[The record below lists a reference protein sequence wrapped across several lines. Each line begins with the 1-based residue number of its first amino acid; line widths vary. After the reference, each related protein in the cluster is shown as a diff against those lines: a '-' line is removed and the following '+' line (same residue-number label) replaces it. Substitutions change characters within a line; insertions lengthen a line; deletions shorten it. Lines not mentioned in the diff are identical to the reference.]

1 MSSRSWLRGDG
12 IRLHEG
18 GLGKVDVVIV
28 VAPSLLAPVAP
39 EDEPGQDNQ
48 QEDTAD
54 DGADDDAGELAT
66 AELFLLGI
74 TLDER
79 DSEPGCLVQA
89 GEEATVDIRG
99 KITGYDRG
107 RCGVVVRR
115 AVLELGGGVVVLVQ
129 CKSK

>member
-1 MSSRSWLRGDG
+1 
-12 IRLHEG
+12 
-18 GLGKVDVVIV
+18 LGKVDVVV
-28 VAPSLLAPVAP
+28 AVAPSLLALVAP
-39 EDEPGQDNQ
+39 KDEPGQDDQ
-48 QEDTAD
+48 QEDAAD

-99 KITGYDRG
+99 EITECD
-107 RCGVVVRR
+107 
-115 AVLELGGGVVVLVQ
+115 
-129 CKSK
+129 